1 MLATQ
6 DLNITTKEINS
17 LASDF
22 MSAVSGT
29 LAGVEREQ
37 GLLVTN
43 DDIKKIKRYVNAGL
57 ALPTDINE
65 IEQIHKYDQLDIAG
79 LKSADMQILYKAMKD
94 HAKTWSALES
104 SMKTVGSDLYV
115 FADDFTSS
123 SNSIINHLTTLPS
136 YISGIG
142 KIGNLTPEEIDKLPE
157 IKLTGEEKIKILALP
172 DLVNDLKKVITDH
185 SQSTTTTK
193 TKTTEFKR
201 TITNTLK
208 PELGLKIALINS
220 RNVNKEIKELNER
233 LDILNQRIN
242 EKNAEVEQYSQSKW
256 WGLFGGAVGFIVT
269 STIYGDKAKQ
279 ARHELGQLTDERRDI
294 ESKIATTNEILAS
307 LLAFETSLQDLQV
320 RVEGAAGSS
329 SNLES
334 LWELIQAYVDSSS
347 RKLDGV
353 TNAMYLISFVSRLTS
368 MMENWSAIKKQAGD
382 LLTAFDNATSSS

>member
-17 LASDF
+17 LTSDF

-37 GLLVTN
+37 GLLITN

-79 LKSADMQILYKAMKD
+79 LKSSDMQILYKAMKD

-115 FADDFTSS
+115 FADNFTSS
-123 SNSIINHLTTLPS
+123 SNSIINYLTRLPS

-157 IKLTGEEKIKILALP
+157 IQLTGEEKQKIPALLE
-172 DLVNDLKKVITDH
+172 LVSELKTVITEH
-185 SQSTTTTK
+185 SKSTQTTK
-193 TKTTEFKR
+193 VKTTEFKR

-208 PELGLKIALINS
+208 PALGLKIALINS

-242 EKNAEVEQYSQSKW
+242 EKNAEVEKYSQSKW
-256 WGLFGGAVGFIVT
+256 WGLFGGVVGFIVT
-269 STIYGDKAKQ
+269 STIYGDKAQQ

-347 RKLDGV
+347 KRLDGV
-353 TNAMYLISFVSRLTS
+353 TNAMYLVSFVSRLTS

-382 LLTAFDNATSSS
+382 LLTAFDNATRNF